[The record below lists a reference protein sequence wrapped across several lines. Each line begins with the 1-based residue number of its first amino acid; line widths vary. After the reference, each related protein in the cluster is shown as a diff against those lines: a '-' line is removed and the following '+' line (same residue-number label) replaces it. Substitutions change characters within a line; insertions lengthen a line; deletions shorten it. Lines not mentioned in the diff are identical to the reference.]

1 MNDSRGMPTP
11 SKLEIAARLL
21 AIRKGKAPMAA
32 AGPSPAEEED
42 MLALVAVETLPA
54 EEVDALFGIGATA
67 AYGGSAMVRRSS
79 AAVHECHCILLCY

>member
-54 EEVDALFGIGATA
+54 EEVDALFGVGGARTRA
-67 AYGGSAMVRRSS
+67 AYGESAMRVRRSS
-79 AAVHECHCILLCY
+79 AAVLECD

>member
-1 MNDSRGMPTP
+1 MNDSRGIPPP
-11 SKLEIAARLL
+11 SKLEIAARLS

-54 EEVDALFGIGATA
+54 EEVDALFGVGATA
-67 AYGGSAMVRRSS
+67 AYAAAAAMVRSARFRSC
-79 AAVHECHCILLCY
+79 ACM